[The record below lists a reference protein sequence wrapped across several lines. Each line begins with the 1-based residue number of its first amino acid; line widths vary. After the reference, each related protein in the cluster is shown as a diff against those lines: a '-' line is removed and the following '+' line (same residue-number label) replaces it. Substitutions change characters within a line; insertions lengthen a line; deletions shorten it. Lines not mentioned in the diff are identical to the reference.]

1 MNSENQI
8 VFETLS
14 IDDLELP
21 KILYKYRSWKDKFH
35 KRILTNQEIH
45 FDSPFN
51 SAGNNRDELVYK
63 FDFNSVSKEDIYYWF
78 YQDSVGILNEKDR
91 IEFAKSQT
99 NTFSFEDST
108 FRQKW
113 NKIMKQSLNQ
123 EASIFCASEKND
135 NISLWENFGNN
146 HEGFCVGFDAKE
158 LFKNTLFP
166 FSAKVE
172 YCKDGEEP
180 LISPFVPHDI
190 FECIEHYRKRIMFLP
205 AKFKGENEYR
215 FVKLSMQTKT
225 FPIPKN
231 VIKEIT
237 FGYNM
242 CDEYKN
248 QIRKVVSAQKLDVE
262 FFQVNFYEIFNC
274 MSVTRTT

>member
-8 VFETLS
+8 IFENLS

-21 KILYKYRSWKDKFH
+21 KILYKFRSWKDEFH

-63 FDFNSVSKEDIYYWF
+63 FDFNSVSKEDIYHWF

-91 IEFAKSQT
+91 IEFSKSKSENFT
-99 NTFSFEDST
+99 FEDET

-113 NKIMKQSLNQ
+113 KETMKQNLNSTV
-123 EASIFCASEKND
+123 SIFCASEKND
-135 NISLWENFGNN
+135 NISLWESFGNN

-166 FSAKVE
+166 FSAKVK

-180 LISPFVPHDI
+180 MISPFVPKETI
-190 FECIEHYRKRIMFLP
+190 ECIEHYRKKIMFLP
-205 AKFKGENEYR
+205 DKFKGENEYR
-215 FVKLSMQTKT
+215 FAKLCMQSRT
-225 FPIPKN
+225 FSIPQN
-231 VIKEIT
+231 VIREII
-237 FGYNM
+237 FGFRM
-242 CDEYKN
+242 SDENKN
-248 QIRKVVSAQKLDVE
+248 QIRKVVSEQKLDVE
-262 FFQVNFYEIFNC
+262 FFQANFYEIFNC
-274 MSVTRTT
+274 LSVTKL